1 MKSGWTSLR
10 PATISSVRSVTGSLT
25 VVMRGLLNVRAMA
38 AVAWLKC
45 AAVTLAITAGREARS
60 G

>member
-1 MKSGWTSLR
+1 MKSGWTSFS
-10 PATISSVRSVTGSLT
+10 PATISSVRSVTGNRT
-25 VVMRGLLNVRAMA
+25 VVIPGLANVRAMA

-45 AAVTLAITAGREARS
+45 AALTLAITAGRPARS